1 VNYFFRFSK
10 QQKRTHWRH
19 NTTLRQRRHIW
30 QCLHLMRPLPL
41 NTACCLIVCPISS
54 SARNGG
60 HEHLQHR
67 VAKVD
72 ATAPPNRTTAPY
84 SQHNK
89 IYLNYAVC
97 YLYTLT
103 SQICRNTP
111 IQCHIPEDQ
120 NRQLYSCGNI
130 KIHLDIEHPR
140 WCIKSQRYVYLT
152 VQSHTTSY
160 ITHVILATSFGSEN
174 EPSSG
179 H

>member
-1 VNYFFRFSK
+1 MNIYSTGW
-10 QQKRTHWRH
+10 QNLT
-19 NTTLRQRRHIW
+19 RQ
-30 QCLHLMRPLPL
+30 
-41 NTACCLIVCPISS
+41 
-54 SARNGG
+54 
-60 HEHLQHR
+60 HLQTGQQHHI
-67 VAKVD
+67 
-72 ATAPPNRTTAPY
+72 
-84 SQHNK
+84 HNK

-120 NRQLYSCGNI
+120 NRQLYRCENI

-140 WCIKSQRYVYLT
+140 WCIKSQIYVYLT
-152 VQSHTTSY
+152 LQSHTTSY